1 MIRRVSPGST
11 CAATRAIAPTGAERP
26 IRLPRPRLSPGG
38 YEGLE
43 NPDLDARDADP
54 DWLPDPATLVGLGPA
69 VTGDAPPFDLWAL
82 PGRKSLIHDGR
93 RLLLRTRVGRRVT
106 RVAISLT
113 LRDGAPYAFA
123 VPAGAARRERTL
135 WAADLAE
142 MLDNSAAEHRGR
154 GAVVSRSAIVHMR
167 ALQALD
173 AEAAGASER
182 ALARL
187 IFGSAE
193 ADATWNASPTRA
205 KVRYILRHGRALRD
219 GGYRQLLAAI
229 E

>member
-1 MIRRVSPGST
+1 V
-11 CAATRAIAPTGAERP
+11 
-26 IRLPRPRLSPGG
+26 RPRRPQPSPGG
-38 YEGLE
+38 CEGLE

-69 VTGDAPPFDLWAL
+69 VTGEAAPFDLWAL
-82 PGRKSLIHDGR
+82 PGRKSMLHDGH

-106 RVAISLT
+106 RLAISLA

-123 VPAGAARRERTL
+123 VPAGTARRERAL

-142 MLDNSAAEHRGR
+142 TLDGAAAAHRGR

-182 ALARL
+182 DLARL
-187 IFGSAE
+187 IFGSVE

>member
-1 MIRRVSPGST
+1 MQ
-11 CAATRAIAPTGAERP
+11 AIAPTGAARP
-26 IRLPRPRLSPGG
+26 IRPHRLPPSPGG
-38 YEGLE
+38 CEGLE

-54 DWLPDPATLVGLGPA
+54 AWLPDPATLVGLGPA
-69 VTGDAPPFDLWAL
+69 VTGDAPPFDFWAL
-82 PGRKSLIHDGR
+82 PGRKSILHDGR

-106 RVAISLT
+106 RLAISLA

-123 VPAGAARRERTL
+123 IPAGTARRERTL

-142 MLDNSAAEHRGR
+142 MLDNAASSHRGR
-154 GAVVSRSAIVHMR
+154 GAVVSRSTVVHMR

-182 ALARL
+182 DLARL
-187 IFGSAE
+187 IFGAAE
-193 ADATWNASPTRA
+193 TDATWNASPTRA
-205 KVRYILRHGRALRD
+205 KVRYLLRHGRALRD